1 MKNLTASDRR
11 SLIRLASGMPKG
23 SPERRA
29 ILAGLNRFAFTQA
42 GLTVPD
48 RAMKEKAEQVLQKYR
63 RLHGE
68 NLPYVRGVHEDIA
81 DEVTALLVKEYA
93 DDPNTYQ
100 PGEAGLWSRVH
111 KMVGG
116 YSW

>member
-1 MKNLTASDRR
+1 M
-11 SLIRLASGMPKG
+11 
-23 SPERRA
+23 
-29 ILAGLNRFAFTQA
+29 
-42 GLTVPD
+42 TVPD

-68 NLPYVRGVHEDIA
+68 NLPYVRGIYEDVA
-81 DEVTALLVKEYA
+81 DEVTELLVNEYA
-93 DDPNTYQ
+93 DDPSAYQ